1 MDPTI
6 QIDERVE
13 VIATFHTLESD
24 RLVCFPRKM
33 RFRGQEVTF
42 TVFGMRHPTAKGK
55 RMIHVF
61 EMSDGVN
68 DYRLELDAER
78 LIWTLVSMLE
88 GRHVR
93 QD

>member
-1 MDPTI
+1 MDPTV
-6 QIDERVE
+6 QINERVE
-13 VIATFHTLESD
+13 VIVTFHTVSGE
-24 RLVCFPRKM
+24 RLICFPRKM
-33 RFRGQEVTF
+33 RYRSQEIEF
-42 TVFGMRHPTAKGK
+42 TVFGMRHPTEKGR

-68 DYRLELDAER
+68 DYRLEFDAER
-78 LIWTLVSMLE
+78 LTWTLVSMLE